1 MMTAEERYQRDPAF
15 HAMVDLLEQLV
26 HKGEYTPTELRE
38 AVVLAATHYE
48 MRRPRAIAV
57 TPEQAGA
64 LRLERAASERR

>member
-15 HAMVDLLEQLV
+15 HTMVDLLEQLV

-48 MRRPRAIAV
+48 MRRPPFGFSDLDGVAELV
-57 TPEQAGA
+57 E
-64 LRLERAASERR
+64 E